1 MMFRRKK
8 LIAARAVTMA
18 RAMSFLA
25 VLVAGGAH
33 PAFAQGGTAV
43 VPTRTIYPG
52 EEIGAGSVEEV
63 DVTNPNLSGEY
74 ARQSSEVLGM
84 VAKRTLLP
92 GRTIPPSALREAFAV
107 TRGQTVRLT
116 FSIGTMT
123 ISAQGTPLDNAA
135 VGDIIKVRN
144 TDSGVTVSGTV
155 MADKTVKVMAK

>member
-1 MMFRRKK
+1 MMFRRKNA
-8 LIAARAVTMA
+8 IAARAVRM
-18 RAMSFLA
+18 
-25 VLVAGGAH
+25 
-33 PAFAQGGTAV
+33 AFAMPLLAALLAGAATPVSAQSGTAV
-43 VPTRTIYPG
+43 VPTRLIYPG
-52 EEIGAGSVEEV
+52 EEIGTGSVDEV
-63 DVTNPNLSGEY
+63 DVTNPNLAGGY
-74 ARQSSEVLGM
+74 ARQASEVIGM

-92 GRTIPPSALREAFAV
+92 GRTIPLSALREAFAV

-123 ISAQGTPLDNAA
+123 ISAQGTPLENAA

>member
-1 MMFRRKK
+1 MMFRRKNANGAG
-8 LIAARAVTMA
+8 LARMALAASLLGALLTGAVTPV
-18 RAMSFLA
+18 S
-25 VLVAGGAH
+25 
-33 PAFAQGGTAV
+33 AQMGTAV

-52 EEIGAGSVEEV
+52 DEIGAGSVEEV
-63 DVTNPNLSGEY
+63 DVTNPNLAGEY
-74 ARQSSEVLGM
+74 ARRSSEVVGM

-107 TRGQTVRLT
+107 TRGQPVRIT
-116 FSIGTMT
+116 FAIGTMI

-155 MADKTVKVMAK
+155 MADKTVRVTSQ

>member
-1 MMFRRKK
+1 MMFRRKNAN
-8 LIAARAVTMA
+8 AARAVKMA
-18 RAMSFLA
+18 YAMPL
-25 VLVAGGAH
+25 LVALLAGTAT
-33 PAFAQGGTAV
+33 PALAQPGTAV

-52 EEIGAGSVEEV
+52 EEIGAGSVQEL

-74 ARQSSEVLGM
+74 ARESSEVVGM

-92 GRTIPPSALREAFAV
+92 GRVIPPSALREAFAV

-123 ISAQGTPLDNAA
+123 ISAQGTPLENAS

-155 MADKTVKVMAK
+155 MADKSVKVMAK

>member
-1 MMFRRKK
+1 MMFRRKNA
-8 LIAARAVTMA
+8 IAARAVKTA
-18 RAMSFLA
+18 LA
-25 VLVAGGAH
+25 ASLLAALLAGAAT
-33 PAFAQGGTAV
+33 PVFAQQGTAV

-52 EEIGAGSVEEV
+52 EEIGAGSVQEV
-63 DVTNPNLSGEY
+63 DVTNPNLAGEY
-74 ARQSSEVLGM
+74 ARQSSEVVGM

-116 FSIGTMT
+116 FSIGTMM
-123 ISAQGTPLDNAA
+123 ISAQGTPLENAS
-135 VGDIIKVRN
+135 VGDIVKVRN